1 MLSSPL
7 QQAESDR
14 HSETAD
20 IETALSVSCSQS
32 DNTENFPRRRSF
44 VDKARN
50 FWQRYGTFFQDTVV
64 QITYFVPE
72 VVVAMELFNLRV
84 LDAKAC
90 PVQNENAI
98 KGTAIEYSSTQTSRN
113 FAVFDNQFFLDACK
127 PKWPMLFSRFLTF
140 FFISKRQAKGL
151 EGPIYSHQD
160 MFTFRRTQQGLRPSI
175 ADDRH
180 AACVDLRH
188 QHSTP
193 HYSAPHPQSSG
204 DEISMSGFMSV

>member
-7 QQAESDR
+7 QEAESDR

-20 IETALSVSCSQS
+20 IETALSVSRSQS
-32 DNTENFPRRRSF
+32 DDTENLPRRRS
-44 VDKARN
+44 VLDKARN
-50 FWQRYGTFFQDTVV
+50 FWQRYGTFCQDTVV

-113 FAVFDNQFFLDACK
+113 FAVFDNQFFLNACK
-127 PKWPMLFSRFLTF
+127 PKWPEGNSICWKIFVSAIFFHQFTF
-140 FFISKRQAKGL
+140 FIINFLKVSEYFARMCAGRLLQPKD
-151 EGPIYSHQD
+151 Y
-160 MFTFRRTQQGLRPSI
+160 I
-175 ADDRH
+175 ADF
-180 AACVDLRH
+180 L
-188 QHSTP
+188 
-193 HYSAPHPQSSG
+193 
-204 DEISMSGFMSV
+204 F